1 MSLDAPHQVRQEH
14 LSLGGPSNYPY
25 VGTKTRS
32 SRDELRPVAFPTLET
47 SLSGLKVTE
56 SFWKEKN

>member
-1 MSLDAPHQVRQEH
+1 MSLDAPDQVRKEH
-14 LSLGGPSNYPY
+14 LSLGRPSNYSC

-47 SLSGLKVTE
+47 SLSSLKVTE
-56 SFWKEKN
+56 RFWKEKN